1 MTIFIDIFKAKKSR
15 WVDISY
21 RVTAAPLVGAL
32 PGTALAQGVHR
43 GGARAGG
50 VVPAGSE
57 VVLVQPVLPLQ
68 LLAAVLVGLVV
79 HPGHHL
85 GEHRHA
91 LQVVVAPHVAQR
103 VSCFKAIL
111 YLHGF
116 QTCTHLQC
124 FQILRWMQGCSNP
137 FYIFLDSQHC
147 ISTCSNHQS

>member
-21 RVTAAPLVGAL
+21 RVTAAPQVGAL

-91 LQVVVAPHVAQR
+91 VRVVVVHLLQEPVLLNHGAHVALAVIHKAAVPAVLAHEAHVGADVAIPAQR
-103 VSCFKAIL
+103 
-111 YLHGF
+111 
-116 QTCTHLQC
+116 
-124 FQILRWMQGCSNP
+124 GCSP
-137 FYIFLDSQHC
+137 KLIH
-147 ISTCSNHQS
+147 I